1 MSLSTAPSSETINRE
16 AAKWI
21 ARLQR
26 GLYPEEGA
34 ELRAWL
40 KTPAHREA
48 ILETARLLHGA
59 DVNSVL
65 AALIPTKREPE
76 KPKPRPLSFTMP
88 LTFAVLSTVAFGGIL
103 LLGHA
108 PKSSGNV
115 ATHRVARAEDTEIYS
130 TAIGETKEVKL
141 PDGTTL
147 TLNTATRVGVT
158 YSTDSREVYL
168 SQGEASFD
176 VAYTPARPFIVDAGR
191 RRFQV
196 AGTKFNLR
204 MLPSNTVELTVA
216 EGAVKVLDAPP
227 VLPSTPARR
236 RDPITYGE
244 AVVHAFEEAVV
255 EPGFQSV
262 THIDANEVESRL
274 AWQRGL
280 IVFEDKALEDALAE
294 VERYTQTRFVVA
306 DDKLR
311 HVRVSGQFPIR
322 NVNSVRQALHRG
334 FLVKSRKD
342 ETGRVVLTALPT
354 S

>member
-1 MSLSTAPSSETINRE
+1 MRPSTSPTSESINRE

-34 ELRAWL
+34 DLRAWL
-40 KTPAHREA
+40 KTSAHRES

-59 DVNSVL
+59 DVNSIL
-65 AALIPTKREPE
+65 AALIPTKREPD
-76 KPKPRPLSFTMP
+76 KPKPRPLSFAMP
-88 LTFAVLSTVAFGGIL
+88 LTFAVLSTVAFGGVL

-115 ATHRVARAEDTEIYS
+115 TAHRPTRAEDTEIYS
-130 TAIGETKEVKL
+130 TAIGETREVKL

-147 TLNTATRVGVT
+147 TLNTDTRVGVT

-176 VAYTPARPFIVDAGR
+176 VAHTSTRPFIVDAGR

-196 AGTKFNLR
+196 EGTKFNLR
-204 MLPSNTVELTVA
+204 MLTPDNVELTVA

-227 VLPSTPARR
+227 ALPATPARR

-244 AVVHAFEEAVV
+244 AIVRAFEEALV

-262 THIDANEVESRL
+262 THIGANDVEARL

-322 NVNSVRQALHRG
+322 NVNSVRQALNRG
-334 FLVKSRKD
+334 FLVKSRQD